1 MTPLALEDADGGR
14 SGYMDVVV
22 RSASHTS
29 LGELAGMEESR
40 EFLVGLGEKER
51 VRGGSRPGTPA
62 RA

>member
-29 LGELAGMEESR
+29 LGELAGTEESR